1 MQVFKKN
8 DTRTIYNVVYR
19 DGKRGSYMIKRFNVT
34 SLARD
39 KEYDLTQ
46 GTPGSRV
53 VYFTCNPNG
62 EAEVIKVTLEPNPK
76 LKKIFIEKDFSEVL
90 IKGRGS
96 KGNLLTRNPIH
107 RIALK
112 SHGHSTLGGR
122 KVWYDPDVNRL
133 NYDEHGRLL
142 GEFNEGDYILVV
154 LDNGEFYISNFD
166 VNNHFESN
174 IQILEKWDP
183 DKVWSAVLLDA
194 DQQGFLYLKRFRME
208 ATKRHQN
215 YLGDNPENRLMLL
228 TDQPYPRIQVNF
240 GGTDAGREPMEVDVE
255 EFIAVKGFK
264 ARGKR
269 ITTLHIDSV
278 VELEPTRFPE
288 PEKEAD
294 DEDPDEPENLD
305 PDAGKSEQQIITEIT
320 GQQFFQFDDD
330 DM

>member
-1 MQVFKKN
+1 
-8 DTRTIYNVVYR
+8 
-19 DGKRGSYMIKRFNVT
+19 
-34 SLARD
+34 
-39 KEYDLTQ
+39 
-46 GTPGSRV
+46 
-53 VYFTCNPNG
+53 
-62 EAEVIKVTLEPNPK
+62 
-76 LKKIFIEKDFSEVL
+76 
-90 IKGRGS
+90 
-96 KGNLLTRNPIH
+96 
-107 RIALK
+107 
-112 SHGHSTLGGR
+112 
-122 KVWYDPDVNRL
+122 
-133 NYDEHGRLL
+133 L

-240 GGTDAGREPMEVDVE
+240 GGTDAGRESMEVDVE

-294 DEDPDEPENLD
+294 DEEPDEPENLD

>member
-1 MQVFKKN
+1 
-8 DTRTIYNVVYR
+8 
-19 DGKRGSYMIKRFNVT
+19 
-34 SLARD
+34 
-39 KEYDLTQ
+39 
-46 GTPGSRV
+46 
-53 VYFTCNPNG
+53 
-62 EAEVIKVTLEPNPK
+62 
-76 LKKIFIEKDFSEVL
+76 
-90 IKGRGS
+90 
-96 KGNLLTRNPIH
+96 
-107 RIALK
+107 
-112 SHGHSTLGGR
+112 
-122 KVWYDPDVNRL
+122 
-133 NYDEHGRLL
+133 
-142 GEFNEGDYILVV
+142 
-154 LDNGEFYISNFD
+154 
-166 VNNHFESN
+166 
-174 IQILEKWDP
+174 
-183 DKVWSAVLLDA
+183 
-194 DQQGFLYLKRFRME
+194 ME